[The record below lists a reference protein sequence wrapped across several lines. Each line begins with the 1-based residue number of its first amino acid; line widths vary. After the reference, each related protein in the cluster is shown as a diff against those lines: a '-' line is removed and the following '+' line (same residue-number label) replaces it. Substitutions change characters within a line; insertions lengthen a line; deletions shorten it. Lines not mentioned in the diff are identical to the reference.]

1 MIEIT
6 PQIALDEAEVS
17 FEFARAGGPGGQHVN
32 KVETAV
38 RLRFDAMNSPSLP
51 EEVRERLLALAK
63 GRLTREGAI
72 LIEAR
77 RHRSQEKN
85 RRDAL
90 ERLVE
95 LIRRAAEPPVPRH
108 ATKPTRASKERRLT
122 EKKRRSGVK
131 QKRGGHRDDE

>member
-51 EEVRERLLALAK
+51 EEVRERLVALAK

-90 ERLVE
+90 DRLVE

-131 QKRGGHRDDE
+131 RTRGGHRDDE

>member
-6 PQIALDEAEVS
+6 PRIALDESEVS
-17 FEFARAGGPGGQHVN
+17 YEFARAGGPGGQHVN

-38 RLRFDAMNSPSLP
+38 RLRFDAANSPSLP
-51 EEVRERLLALAK
+51 EEVRARLLALAK
-63 GRLTREGAI
+63 GRLTRDGAI

-77 RHRSQEKN
+77 RHRSQDKN

-90 ERLVE
+90 DRLID

-108 ATKPTRASKERRLT
+108 ATKPTRASQERRLG
-122 EKKRRSGVK
+122 EKKRRAGVK
-131 QKRGGHRDDE
+131 RTRGGHRDDE

>member
-38 RLRFDAMNSPSLP
+38 RLRFDAMNSPSLS

-90 ERLVE
+90 DRLVE

-131 QKRGGHRDDE
+131 RTRGGHRDDE